1 MTEENPLF
9 TELYR
14 LDAASLKRLLKIW
27 NIQKPGRDKK
37 SQIQQLIDT
46 MSDEFYVRGILEKLS
61 PVQVGIYTAILST
74 KDRVMTLGEIARKF
88 TLQPASAEMEM
99 GVLKRYFLVYQRK
112 NRERLT
118 NTLDRYYAYRESSD
132 HVRVETNDKGQK
144 FRQSLVKVLRS
155 RKDLP
160 AEWKKAANAL
170 NTKAGI
176 QEQLKKLVD
185 ELGDLE
191 QEIVLRA
198 YNQGGILEISP
209 AREFIEE
216 ERGKWID
223 IVRKMDAAGLL
234 LDDYYVDERFV
245 RLLVMPIEVFEYLTE
260 FPLILKPKKGIKRS
274 QEKVI
279 GNDLDFFINI
289 KKQIVYITRKGLNL
303 AKSGKIKQTDL
314 RETENRLL
322 RPDIAL
328 FLEKSQIY
336 QIELLLP
343 VMRLLDIVRTKRDDV
358 VLRNDFDA
366 VLQSDPLKLMKQ
378 VMAEVRKSRERVTR
392 YEEVFESVYVPFF
405 QPAVFDETVKLIGEM
420 GRCLYT
426 TVMAIMIR
434 DHVVLDKDFRIQ
446 NFPDRLNEYRKELT
460 SALFFLQLFGLIRAH
475 YPDRWIEISSLGE
488 HFFKHKPLKEDDEKG
503 GIIINPDLSI
513 IAIPEKLSLHGL
525 YLLKA
530 FCEVKSFENVY
541 NFQLTRESF
550 QEGILLKAKKEE
562 FLDFLKKTSRN
573 DLPQNLSYSVEE
585 WTNNFPLVTITDECV
600 VLQTEDPN
608 HMDLLLGQI
617 GAKKVVLQQISPT
630 TILIDPDR
638 IYEVVEQVER
648 LNLIVKLVR

>member
-14 LDAASLKRLLKIW
+14 LDAASLKRLQKIW

-46 MSDEFYVRGILEKLS
+46 MSDEFFVRGILEKLS

-88 TLQPASAEMEM
+88 SLQPASAEMEM

-118 NTLDRYYAYRESSD
+118 NTLDRYYAYRESSE
-132 HVRVETNDKGQK
+132 HVRVTTNEKGQK
-144 FRQSLVKVLRS
+144 FRQSLAKVLRA
-155 RKDLP
+155 RKDLT
-160 AEWKKAANAL
+160 AEWQNANL

-176 QEQLKKLVD
+176 QEKLKKLID
-185 ELGDLE
+185 GLSDLE
-191 QEIVLRA
+191 QELLLRTF
-198 YNQGGILEISP
+198 NQGGILEISV

-223 IVRKMDAAGLL
+223 IVRKMDTLGLL

-245 RLLVMPIEVFEYLTE
+245 RLLVMPVEVFEYLTE
-260 FPLILKPKKGIKRS
+260 FPLILRPKKGIKRS

-279 GNDLDFFINI
+279 CNDLDFFINI
-289 KKQIVYITRKGLNL
+289 KKLIVYITRKGLNL

-322 RPDIAL
+322 RPDISL

-358 VLRNDFDA
+358 VLRNDFDT

-378 VMAEVRKSRERVTR
+378 VIAEARKSRERVTR
-392 YEEVFESVYVPFF
+392 YEEVFESIYVPFF
-405 QPAVFDETVKLIGEM
+405 LPEVFDETVKRIGEM

-434 DHVVLDKDFRIQ
+434 EHVVLNRDFRIQ
-446 NFPDRLNEYRKELT
+446 TFPDRLNDYRKELT
-460 SALFFLQLFGLIRAH
+460 SALFFLQLFGLIRVH
-475 YPDRWIEISSLGE
+475 YPDRWIEISATGE
-488 HFFKHKPLKEDDEKG
+488 HIFKNKPLKEDDEKG
-503 GIIINPDLSI
+503 GVIINPDLSI

-541 NFQLTRESF
+541 NFQLTRESY
-550 QEGILLKAKKEE
+550 QDGILLKAKKEE
-562 FLDFLKKTSRN
+562 FLDFLKRTSRN
-573 DLPQNLSYSVEE
+573 ELPQNLTYSIEE

-617 GAKKVVLQQISPT
+617 GAKKIVLQQISPT

-638 IYEVVEQVER
+638 IYEVVEQAER

>member
-1 MTEENPLF
+1 
-9 TELYR
+9 
-14 LDAASLKRLLKIW
+14 AAS
-27 NIQKPGRDKK
+27 
-37 SQIQQLIDT
+37 
-46 MSDEFYVRGILEKLS
+46 
-61 PVQVGIYTAILST
+61 
-74 KDRVMTLGEIARKF
+74 
-88 TLQPASAEMEM
+88 
-99 GVLKRYFLVYQRK
+99 
-112 NRERLT
+112 
-118 NTLDRYYAYRESSD
+118 
-132 HVRVETNDKGQK
+132 
-144 FRQSLVKVLRS
+144 
-155 RKDLP
+155 
-160 AEWKKAANAL
+160 AL

-245 RLLVMPIEVFEYLTE
+245 RMLVMPIEVFEYLTE

>member
-14 LDAASLKRLLKIW
+14 LDAASLKRLQKIW

-46 MSDEFYVRGILEKLS
+46 MSDEFFVRGILEKLS

-88 TLQPASAEMEM
+88 SLQPASAEMEM

-118 NTLDRYYAYRESSD
+118 NTLDRYYAYRESSE
-132 HVRVETNDKGQK
+132 HVRVTTNEKGQK
-144 FRQSLVKVLRS
+144 FRQSLAKVLRA
-155 RKDLP
+155 RKDLT
-160 AEWKKAANAL
+160 AEWQNANL

-176 QEQLKKLVD
+176 QEKLKKLID
-185 ELGDLE
+185 GLSDLE
-191 QEIVLRA
+191 QELLLRTF
-198 YNQGGILEISP
+198 NQGGILEISV

-223 IVRKMDAAGLL
+223 IVRKMDTLGLL

-245 RLLVMPIEVFEYLTE
+245 RLLVMPVEVFEYLTE
-260 FPLILKPKKGIKRS
+260 FPLILRPKKGVKRS

-279 GNDLDFFINI
+279 CNDLDFFINI
-289 KKQIVYITRKGLNL
+289 KKLIVYITRKGLNL

-322 RPDIAL
+322 RPDISL

-358 VLRNDFDA
+358 VLRNDFDT

-378 VMAEVRKSRERVTR
+378 VIAEARKSRERVTR
-392 YEEVFESVYVPFF
+392 YEEVFESIYVPFF
-405 QPAVFDETVKLIGEM
+405 LPEVFDETVKRIGEM

-434 DHVVLDKDFRIQ
+434 EHVVLNRDFRIQ
-446 NFPDRLNEYRKELT
+446 TFPDRLNDYRKELT
-460 SALFFLQLFGLIRAH
+460 SALFFLQLFGLIRVH
-475 YPDRWIEISSLGE
+475 YPDRWIEISATGE
-488 HFFKHKPLKEDDEKG
+488 HIFKNKPLKEDDEKG
-503 GIIINPDLSI
+503 GVIINPDLSI

-541 NFQLTRESF
+541 NFQLTRESY
-550 QEGILLKAKKEE
+550 QDGILLKAKKEE
-562 FLDFLKKTSRN
+562 FLDFLKRTSRN
-573 DLPQNLSYSVEE
+573 ELPQNLTYSIEE

-617 GAKKVVLQQISPT
+617 GAKKIVLQQISPT

-638 IYEVVEQVER
+638 IYEVVEQAER